1 MTWTVF
7 VVVVY
12 GLFTVAG
19 GVNGYLRAK
28 SRASLIVGSLT
39 GLVLLAAAFRMQQG
53 NPAAPVVV
61 IVVSLLL
68 GGRFAATWS
77 RNRRFA
83 PDLVMV
89 FLSVTALLAAGF
101 EIAARP

>member
-7 VVVVY
+7 AIVIY

-19 GVNGYLRAK
+19 GVIGYLKAK

-39 GLVLLAAAFRMQQG
+39 GIVLLAAAFRMQQG

-68 GGRFAATWS
+68 GGRFAATWWN
-77 RNRRFA
+77 NRRFA
-83 PDLVMV
+83 PDLLMV